1 MEWIEWH
8 HVCIRQWT
16 QGSSRRV
23 PLRVPRSPFID
34 HANTRTW
41 NGCPLVKGDAPI
53 RTVFYTYNI
62 QNYFPHNACE
72 YDPSQV
78 CYCDTDS
85 VIFIYDETNPKH
97 KSPEKHKATNL
108 EFGKGLGQWE
118 DEFDRW
124 VCPPNNPGERGGK
137 RKYWQSALGLARLDG
152 REAELAFMAKY
163 PRPENREEDEAFAR
177 RWVECIAW
185 CTSRVMLFDSRMQ
198 YTRTFHTYMRNYS
211 FTCTSH
217 AFACRF
223 SRANFPPLAVSSE
236 CTFYYSWVDI
246 E

>member
-16 QGSSRRV
+16 QGSSRWV

-124 VCPPNNPGERGGK
+124 VCPPNKK
-137 RKYWQSALGLARLDG
+137 RLRCL
-152 REAELAFMAKY
+152 
-163 PRPENREEDEAFAR
+163 P
-177 RWVECIAW
+177 WVCPPNNSP
-185 CTSRVMLFDSRMQ
+185 CTM
-198 YTRTFHTYMRNYS
+198 H
-211 FTCTSH
+211 H
-217 AFACRF
+217 A
-223 SRANFPPLAVSSE
+223 P
-236 CTFYYSWVDI
+236 CTFCGWSPMNPAWAMHASLCK
-246 E
+246 